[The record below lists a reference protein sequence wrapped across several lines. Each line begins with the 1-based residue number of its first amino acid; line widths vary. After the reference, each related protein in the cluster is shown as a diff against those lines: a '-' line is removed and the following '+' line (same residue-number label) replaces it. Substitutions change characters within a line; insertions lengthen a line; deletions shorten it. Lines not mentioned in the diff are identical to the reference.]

1 MKNKGL
7 IITLIILLIIIIIGL
22 ISFLM
27 LCLSGKFNIMNG
39 FMNFGV
45 KSKNIIYDEEFNLE
59 EINNLE
65 ILSSAGSINFEESKD
80 EKIRV
85 VAYGQNSNDLKVNL
99 NNKQLKVDYSEYKNN
114 RFGFNVYV
122 NDIIVYIPKDF
133 LKEINIENRYGDCKI
148 IDLENA
154 TINIDADCGN
164 IKIGKIKNATI
175 TCDYG
180 NIDIKSVLNK
190 CCIESNCG
198 NIKIDKVEINENSS
212 IKSDYGDIKI
222 KETNDIYVDAKVDL
236 GDVKVKNNNRH
247 SEIILEI
254 ESDCGNI
261 KVGNY

>member
-1 MKNKGL
+1 MKNRGL

-22 ISFLM
+22 IAFLV

-39 FMNFGV
+39 FMNFGI

-65 ILSSAGSINFEESKD
+65 ILSSAGSIDFQEGND

-99 NNKQLKVDYSEYKNN
+99 NNNNLKIDYSEYKNN

-122 NDIIVYIPKDF
+122 NDIIVYIPRNF
-133 LKEINIENRYGDCKI
+133 SKEINIENRYGDCKI

-154 TINIDADCGN
+154 IINIDADCGN
-164 IKIGKIKNATI
+164 IKIGKVKNAI
-175 TCDYG
+175 IKCDYG
-180 NIDIKSVLNK
+180 DVDIETILNK
-190 CCIESNCG
+190 CSIESNCG
-198 NIKIDKVEINENSS
+198 NIKIDKVQLNENSS

-222 KETNDIYVDAKVDL
+222 KEINDIYVDAKVDL
-236 GDVKVKNNNRH
+236 GDVKIENNNRY
-247 SEIILEI
+247 SEITLEI
-254 ESDCGNI
+254 EADCGNI
-261 KVGNY
+261 KVGK